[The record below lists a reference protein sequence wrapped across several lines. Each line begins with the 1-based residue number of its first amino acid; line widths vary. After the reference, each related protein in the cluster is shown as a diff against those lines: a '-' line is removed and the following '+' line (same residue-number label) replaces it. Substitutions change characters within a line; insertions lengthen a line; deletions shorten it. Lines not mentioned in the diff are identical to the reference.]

1 MIHSCLGPVGKELK
15 IFLPLFSNMV
25 ALANRNMILLSST
38 IYVLE
43 FKVSLLLLLIKP
55 YTLSSDLHVISP

>member
-1 MIHSCLGPVGKELK
+1 MIHSCLGPVGNELK